1 MPFDN
6 AKHAPRHSAKHAQAG
21 FGPDV
26 TGYAS
31 STSPYAGGGHP
42 IVGEDPVA
50 GDGGAPRPIG
60 VDPQETGAFE
70 KLSSG
75 EGAVLTSRDNA
86 EEAAAAARSHMMRK
100 GRRGSVRLQGRNRP
114 KIKSTAPRMQVNRNL
129 FIGIAITAAVVVI
142 AMIVVFN
149 NALSSTTQ
157 SQTTD
162 DVQTQQE
169 EQQVASN
176 DTMTYHDES
185 YGLVQQDSGWVLA
198 KLDSTGAYKSTVV
211 QLSGTPV
218 SLILYQGAFII
229 PENLDGT
236 WDVIAYVPADGSVAS
251 AVVDADGNPVGGSG
265 QITEAVLDG
274 SSLDVTTDSGTVQV
288 SIS

>member
-6 AKHAPRHSAKHAQAG
+6 QKHAPRHAARHAQGG

-31 STSPYAGGGHP
+31 STSPYSAGRP
-42 IVGEDPVA
+42 MVGEDPVA
-50 GDGGAPRPIG
+50 GEGDAPRPIG
-60 VDPQETGAFE
+60 VDPEETGAFQ

-100 GRRGSVRLQGRNRP
+100 ARKGNVRLQGRNRP
-114 KIKSTAPRMQVNRNL
+114 KVKSTAPRMQTNKKL
-129 FIGIAITAAVVVI
+129 FIGIAIAAAVVVI
-142 AMIVVFN
+142 AMIVIFN

-157 SQTTD
+157 TQTGED
-162 DVQTQQE
+162 AQTQQE

-176 DTMTYHDES
+176 DTMTYHDAS
-185 YGLVQQDSGWVLA
+185 YGLMEQGGGWVLA
-198 KLDSTGAYKSTVV
+198 KLDGSGNYSYELV

-251 AVVDADGNPVGGSG
+251 AVVDSDGNPVGGSG
-265 QITEAVLDG
+265 QISEAVLDG
-274 SSLDVTTDSGTVQV
+274 SNLDVTTDSGTVQV
-288 SIS
+288 SLM